1 MDRAIAFLE
10 RWGIVV
16 LVVVT
21 GLAYLPLLGNEF
33 VWDDTALILDNR
45 LTGDLVGNFG
55 EMMRAD
61 LWHTL
66 ARGSADSGYYRP
78 LMLLSLSVDR
88 ALFDLDP
95 AAHHAHSI
103 LWHMACVGV
112 LWGLLKKLV
121 PAMPALLGAAIFALH
136 PVQIEAVALVAA
148 RNDAMAAAFAMG
160 AMLLVIERDARPWR
174 LAVAAVLVWLGMLSK
189 ETAILAPV
197 LLASIDCAR
206 YGRPVKWPRYV
217 ALSVGVLGFFAMR
230 HWAGVGSAG
239 LPEPGNFE
247 SFWPTLPLVVGTYG
261 TLLVWP
267 WPLTPARHIIWGPEL
282 EWPYYVGALVALS
295 ITVYALREGR
305 DRKLGVVGL
314 LWALAAWAPTLV
326 ATVDKGLMGERYLYF
341 PMAGIAL
348 FIGGAVPLVSRTW
361 KVGGAFVLLSILAI
375 ELRLPDWKDSRTL
388 WQEAHEAYPTPYTA
402 GGLAF
407 YVYQD
412 EDHREARQLFYE
424 AVAGDPPYRDACTH
438 LVMVGM
444 ALNDPED
451 AVELGTWGLKE
462 RGCPPLAETMTFY
475 GLALASTGR
484 WSEAVPIV
492 QGADRDPFGHALL
505 VLASESVRRGD
516 FNSYE
521 QLNAQWKGAVPLE
534 QQVERLLRLSG
545 EERAHTVFLAYSEG
559 RLRIVT
565 DPSELPEGAVLT
577 PAGP

>member
-1 MDRAIAFLE
+1 MDRLVPFLE
-10 RWGIVV
+10 RWGILVL
-16 LVVVT
+16 LVVT
-21 GLAYLPLLGNEF
+21 AAAFAPALGNEF

-78 LMLLSLSVDR
+78 LMLLSLAVDR
-88 ALFDLDP
+88 ALFGLDP

-103 LWHMACVGV
+103 LWHLACVAA
-112 LWGLLKKLV
+112 LWGLLRRMV
-121 PAMPALLGAAIFALH
+121 PAMPALVGATVFALH
-136 PVQIEAVALVAA
+136 PVQIEAVVLVAA
-148 RNDAMAAAFAMG
+148 RNDAMAAAFCMG
-160 AMLLVIERDARPWR
+160 ALLLVCERDARAWR
-174 LAVAAVLVWLGMLSK
+174 LGLAALLVWLGMLSK
-189 ETAILAPV
+189 ETAVLAPI
-197 LLASIDCAR
+197 LLAGLDTAR
-206 YGRPVKWPRYV
+206 YGRPVGWTRYV
-217 ALSVGVLGFFAMR
+217 ALTLGVLGFLGMR
-230 HWAGVGSAG
+230 AWAGVGSAG
-239 LPEPGNFE
+239 LPDASNFDA
-247 SFWPTLPLVVGTYG
+247 FWPELPLILGTYG

-267 WPLTPARHIIWGPEL
+267 WPLTPARHIVWGPEL
-282 EWPYYVGALVALS
+282 EWPYYVGALVAVGVTLW
-295 ITVYALREGR
+295 ALREAR
-305 DRKLGVVGL
+305 DRKLGLVGL
-314 LWALAAWAPTLV
+314 VWALAAWAPTLV

-341 PMAGIAL
+341 PMAGVAL
-348 FIGGAVPLVSRTW
+348 LVAGAVPLIPRTW
-361 KVGGAFVLLSILAI
+361 KLAGVFAALSVLAI

-388 WQEAHEAYPTPYTA
+388 WNEAHDAYPTPYTA

-412 EDHREARQLFYE
+412 EDYREARQLFVD

-475 GLALASTGR
+475 GLALASIGR
-484 WSEAVPIV
+484 WNDAVPVV

-505 VLASESVRRGD
+505 VLASEAIRRGD
-516 FNSYE
+516 FNLYE
-521 QLNAQWKGAVPLE
+521 QLKAQWKGSVPLE

-545 EERAHTVFLAYSEG
+545 EERAHTVYVAYIEG

-565 DPSELPEGAVLT
+565 DPSQLPEGAELT
-577 PAGP
+577 QP